1 MMITVIETQQ
11 FISKA
16 GNLMTGAERTALID
30 LVASYPEAGDVIPR
44 TGGVRKLRVPAKGRG
59 KSGGY
64 RVIYYFY
71 NENNP
76 ILLFTVYGKNEK
88 SDLTRKEENELY
100 KIVQAIK
107 KEMKP

>member
-1 MMITVIETQQ
+1 MITIIETMQ

-16 GNLMTGAERTALID
+16 KSLMTDAEREHVID
-30 LVASYPEAGDVIPR
+30 FIADHPEAGDVMPR
-44 TGGVRKLRVPAKGRG
+44 TGGVRKLRFAAKGRG

-71 NENNP
+71 NDKNP
-76 ILLFTVYGKNEK
+76 ILLFTVYSKNEK
-88 SDLTRKEENELY
+88 SDLTRDEETALY
-100 KIVQAIK
+100 KIVQKIK

>member
-1 MMITVIETQQ
+1 MNTVIETKQ

-16 GNLMTGAERTALID
+16 GQLMTEAERADLID
-30 LVASYPEAGDVIPR
+30 LVAHDPEAGDIIPR
-44 TGGVRKLRVPAKGRG
+44 TGGIRKLRVAAQGRG

-71 NENNP
+71 NERNP

-100 KIVQAIK
+100 KIVQDLK